1 MDTQRDLTGQKGMPK
16 ETRPFEAQKILF
28 RGAGVTQTR
37 HGKAFCLAAH
47 RQSPWPGESPAH
59 PGWDTHHLLQLVLD
73 LPVDF
78 CHLEEHISCKDKM

>member
-37 HGKAFCLAAH
+37 HGKVFCLAATPAEPMAGTLTI
-47 RQSPWPGESPAH
+47 SSSWFWICLWTSAIWKSTSPAKTRC
-59 PGWDTHHLLQLVLD
+59 G
-73 LPVDF
+73 
-78 CHLEEHISCKDKM
+78 EEG